1 MKYHKY
7 IRICEPVYIC
17 VYKLFSIAGTQS
29 HIFLYSFIASIIISA
44 DTIKAMIE
52 EITSIDMLKFVSNS
66 VYCRNLSQ
74 RGIQVEF
81 ISMKSSLHVIS
92 DVTLESVVTESSNE
106 VSFELSKFYNE
117 YKSII
122 TCTYC
127 NWYSLYH

>member
-1 MKYHKY
+1 M
-7 IRICEPVYIC
+7 
-17 VYKLFSIAGTQS
+17 YKLFSIAGTQS

-66 VYCRNLSQ
+66 VYCKNLSQ

-92 DVTLESVVTESSNE
+92 DVTLESVVKSSNE
-106 VSFELSKFYNE
+106 VSFELLNSTKYC
-117 YKSII
+117 II
-122 TCTYC
+122 HAHC
-127 NWYSLYH
+127 NWSHYTIRR